1 MEEEFELVPINPLRK
16 LETRIDKLESSGLN
30 SSLVKELIEI
40 SRTNQSV
47 IEDLTKLNSEMITKV
62 SELTI
67 SVNNAIDKIEN
78 FIERIELTPETK
90 EEPRIETKSKT
101 GDDRLEKLEKRINAL
116 ALYVMPRAKQPE
128 PAVPQRRL
136 PNR

>member
-62 SELTI
+62 SELTV

-78 FIERIELTPETK
+78 FIERIELTPEAK
-90 EEPRIETKSKT
+90 EEPRIETKSKVP
-101 GDDRLEKLEKRINAL
+101 DERLEKLEKRINAL
-116 ALYVMPRAKQPE
+116 ALYIMPRAPRE
-128 PAVPQRRL
+128 PPANVQKRL